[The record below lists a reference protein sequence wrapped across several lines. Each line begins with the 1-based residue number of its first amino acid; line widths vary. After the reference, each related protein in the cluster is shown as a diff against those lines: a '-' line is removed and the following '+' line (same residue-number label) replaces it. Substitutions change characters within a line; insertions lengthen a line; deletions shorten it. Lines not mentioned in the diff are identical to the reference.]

1 MVTILLTKEIK
12 DFSFS
17 RQVLQAYMVAAKFVR
32 EKKEILLEVTLVSR
46 PAVTLSILINMRL
59 QTH

>member
-17 RQVLQAYMVAAKFVR
+17 RQVLQAYMVAAKFVT
-32 EKKEILLEVTLVSR
+32 EKKVFF
-46 PAVTLSILINMRL
+46 
-59 QTH
+59 

>member
-17 RQVLQAYMVAAKFVR
+17 RQVLQAYMLLAEIVR
-32 EKKEILLEVTLVSR
+32 EKSLNI
-46 PAVTLSILINMRL
+46 
-59 QTH
+59 